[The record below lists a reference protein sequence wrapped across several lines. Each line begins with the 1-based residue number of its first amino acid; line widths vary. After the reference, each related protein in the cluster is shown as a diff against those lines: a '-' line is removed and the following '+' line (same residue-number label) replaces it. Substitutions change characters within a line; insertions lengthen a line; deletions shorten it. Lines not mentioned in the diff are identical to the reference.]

1 MDYQLMQRITNWEM
15 GEEKLRK
22 KTPLF
27 PFTWFKKRVNFNGA
41 AACNHKKTME
51 QKGKTCNNVN

>member
-1 MDYQLMQRITNWEM
+1 MDYQLMHRIINWEM
-15 GEEKLRK
+15 GDEKLRK

-41 AACNHKKTME
+41 AACRHEKQWSRKVKLVIM
-51 QKGKTCNNVN
+51 